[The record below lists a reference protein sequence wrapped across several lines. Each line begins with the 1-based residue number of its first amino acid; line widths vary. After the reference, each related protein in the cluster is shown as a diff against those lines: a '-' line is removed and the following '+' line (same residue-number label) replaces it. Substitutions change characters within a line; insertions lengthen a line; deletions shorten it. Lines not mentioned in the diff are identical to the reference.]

1 MTWVLPS
8 VSTVRFFFPSFT
20 VDDDD
25 ETAESWFK
33 RRTLI
38 RKNLSFFY
46 RLKNDIFSFPTK
58 SCPSLLYTKDAY
70 CFSCVNYICASC
82 FLSVSVSRE
91 SFEFGRRR
99 NEESKKVLGDNICYI
114 TLNLL
119 ASQSLSLLCSVCC
132 LFLCFFLCF
141 FLCEAFFG
149 VWSPASLSLPFSLL
163 FPFASVWYLL
173 VWMDILFLS
182 FLRLPSN
189 DILFSHFLEISHLHL
204 HVCLWS
210 FFLLLP
216 FILSVFLY
224 HLPSL
229 VSYFLLLH
237 PSQILLS
244 RVKWE
249 KDGGGRED
257 GSRSQKDWNVQGGWK
272 QVSLFFNEKSSQ
284 EGYNKGMK
292 EGK

>member
-1 MTWVLPS
+1 MISFLFLQNPVRVCCILRMHIVSLAWIIS
-8 VSTVRFFFPSFT
+8 VHHAFFLSLFLVSRLNSEG
-20 VDDDD
+20 
-25 ETAESWFK
+25 ETRSRKKYLETTSA
-33 RRTLI
+33 TLHWI
-38 RKNLSFFY
+38 CLHLNLFSFFVLSVVSSLFLSLWGFF
-46 RLKNDIFSFPTK
+46 RGLIPCLTFSSFLVII
-58 SCPSLLYTKDAY
+58 SFCIRMIS
-70 CFSCVNYICASC
+70 SCV
-82 FLSVSVSRE
+82 
-91 SFEFGRRR
+91 
-99 NEESKKVLGDNICYI
+99 
-114 TLNLL
+114 
-119 ASQSLSLLCSVCC
+119 
-132 LFLCFFLCF
+132 
-141 FLCEAFFG
+141 
-149 VWSPASLSLPFSLL
+149 
-163 FPFASVWYLL
+163 
-173 VWMDILFLS
+173 DILFLS

-284 EGYNKGMK
+284 EEYNKGMK